1 MHRHHEEQYGFLP
14 WFAASD
20 DFVIMIRKQNLLAF
34 SLAPLMGFDMAWFYK
49 AREGNLS
56 SHDAKKTKQ
65 NIIPC
70 SQFFYIRGIDS

>member
-34 SLAPLMGFDMAWFYK
+34 SLAPLMGFDMAWLDF
-49 AREGNLS
+49 
-56 SHDAKKTKQ
+56 
-65 NIIPC
+65 
-70 SQFFYIRGIDS
+70 IRLEKELGFA

>member
-34 SLAPLMGFDMAWFYK
+34 SLAPLMGFDMAWLGFIRLEK
-49 AREGNLS
+49 ETWVRMMQR
-56 SHDAKKTKQ
+56 KQ
-65 NIIPC
+65 NKTLFHALNLC
-70 SQFFYIRGIDS
+70 FFF